1 MTTTSRNYMVALLSV
16 LCIAVLVLQSFGGE
30 HIHRLTIGGVILLAC
45 AFRIVDETKMKVA
58 CVICIIVLI
67 ARSVMQ

>member
-1 MTTTSRNYMVALLSV
+1 MTTTSRNYMIALLS
-16 LCIAVLVLQSFGGE
+16 LLAIAVLVLQSVGGE
-30 HIHRLTIGGVILLAC
+30 YIHRLTIGGVILMAC
-45 AFRIVDETKMKVA
+45 AFRIVDERRMKVA